1 MTIDDRAAL
10 IDQFVYAWNIK
21 DVDALMNLM
30 TDDCIFHSSVGPDPG
45 VRFEGHADV
54 RRGFEMYLL
63 PSGSATETVMEK
75 PLVGMDFA
83 VTRWTTFQ
91 RHEDGAVL
99 ETRACDVFEFGGD
112 RIKRK
117 DTYRKISTPVTAS

>member
-1 MTIDDRAAL
+1 
-10 IDQFVYAWNIK
+10 
-21 DVDALMNLM
+21 
-30 TDDCIFHSSVGPDPG
+30 
-45 VRFEGHADV
+45 
-54 RRGFEMYLL
+54 
-63 PSGSATETVMEK
+63 MEK